1 MNKLFA
7 TIVLAA
13 FALSSCIK
21 EDDSYK
27 ERLPVLPGETIYNM
41 TMTQNSIASQP
52 ANAGMRLALL
62 VAEARFQNADDPATE
77 ITAEM
82 LSSLTLE
89 NVTLRTRLFGTDS
102 KIEAAEGGFK
112 ITYSE
117 SVQQADG
124 FYLKGSVLVKTN
136 GAEQLKDA
144 TSANPWQ
151 VVPQELKVI
160 AYSQYGDK
168 QTVNVESGSTTLYSD
183 GNGQYVISLNSIRAN
198 IDEKSFYS
206 DWSGTLYLSAEDD
219 DLIYSKCKGKDFK
232 VYSDSYNYPS
242 GDSIYSYDGSQKLAL
257 SYQLTDG
264 VFRGMTIIEGTQE
277 CSFVNRWEYDT
288 AAYPSG
294 DVRYVWSN
302 NGNTIYRKIYYNN
315 YVYPKD

>member
-21 EDDSYK
+21 EDNSYK
-27 ERLPVLPGETIYNM
+27 EMLPVQPGINIYSM

-62 VAEARFQNADDPATE
+62 VAEARFQNADPATE
-77 ITAEM
+77 ITAEL
-82 LSSLTLE
+82 LSGLTLE
-89 NVTLRTRLFGTDS
+89 NVTLRTRLFGADS

-112 ITYSE
+112 ITYNE
-117 SVQQADG
+117 QAQQADG
-124 FYLKGSVLVKTN
+124 FYLKGSVLVKTG

-144 TSANPWQ
+144 TQGNPWQ

-168 QTVNVESGSTTLYSD
+168 QTVNVESGSTRLYSE
-183 GNGQYVISLNSIRAN
+183 GNGHYVISLNSIRAN
-198 IDEKSFYS
+198 IDEKTFYS
-206 DWSGTLYLSAEDD
+206 DWSGYFYLSAEDD

-232 VYSDSYNYPS
+232 VSSDELYPVS
-242 GDSIYSYDGSQKLAL
+242 GNSIYSYDGSQKLAL
-257 SYQLTDG
+257 SYKLTNG

-277 CSFVNRWEYDT
+277 CSFSNMWEYDT
-288 AAYPSG
+288 AVYPSG
-294 DVRYVWSN
+294 DVKYVWSN
-302 NGNTIYRKIYYNN
+302 DGQQRTPKIYYNG
-315 YVYPKD
+315 YVYPKN

>member
-62 VAEARFQNADDPATE
+62 VAEARFQNADPATE
-77 ITAEM
+77 ITAEL
-82 LSSLTLE
+82 LSGLTLE
-89 NVTLRTRLFGTDS
+89 NVTLRTRLFGAES

-112 ITYSE
+112 ITYNE

-124 FYLKGSVLVKTN
+124 FYLKGSVLVKTG

-144 TSANPWQ
+144 TQGNPWQ

-160 AYSQYGDK
+160 AYSQYGEK
-168 QTVNVESGSTTLYSD
+168 QTVNVESGSTTLYYND
-183 GNGQYVISLNSIRAN
+183 VNGKYVITLSSIRAN
-198 IDEKSFYS
+198 IGEKSFYS
-206 DWSGTLYLSAEDD
+206 DWSGILYLSAEDD

-242 GDSIYSYDGSQKLAL
+242 GDSIYSYDGSQKLEL
-257 SYQLTDG
+257 SYRLTDG
-264 VFRGMTIIEGTQE
+264 VFRGMTIIAGTQE
-277 CSFVNRWEYDT
+277 CSFVNKWEYDIS
-288 AAYPSG
+288 AYPSG
-294 DVRYVWSN
+294 NVRYVWSN
-302 NGNTIYRKIYYNN
+302 DGNTIYRKIYYNE
-315 YVYPKD
+315 YVYPKN